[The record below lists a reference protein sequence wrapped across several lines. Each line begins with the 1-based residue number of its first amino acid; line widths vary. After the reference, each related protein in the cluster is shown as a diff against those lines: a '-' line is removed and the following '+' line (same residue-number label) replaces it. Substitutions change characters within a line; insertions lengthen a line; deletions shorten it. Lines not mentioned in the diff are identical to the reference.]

1 MLSLPNIPDSKNP
14 RVVVVGAGFAG
25 LRLVR
30 CLIKRNFQVVLIDR
44 NNYHQFQ
51 PLYYQVATSGL
62 EPSSIAFPL
71 RKLFQGIP
79 DFHFRMAELQSV
91 DAEKKVI
98 QTSVGRL
105 GYDILVL
112 ALGATTNY
120 FGNKGIESNSLAM
133 KSVSEAIHMRN
144 ILLENY
150 EEALNLPVEADQER
164 IMNIVVVGG
173 GPTGVE
179 LAGSIADMKKFV
191 FPSDYPELDF
201 TRMKIFILEAA
212 GKLLA
217 PMSDFASRRA
227 TKYLIGMGVTVKTGA
242 AVQDYDGTNIT
253 LSNGE
258 KIPSRTVLWAAGVKV
273 PDIPGLEKSDRG
285 RGGRMMVDRFNR
297 LAPFEDIYVIGDQA
311 IMIEDAFPNGH
322 PQVAQPAI
330 QQARLLAKNLLRMKN
345 KVEPIP
351 FSYHDKGSMA
361 TVGRNKAV
369 VDLGRLHI
377 GGFLAWLIWLLVHLM
392 AIVGTKNR
400 FFIFLNWA
408 WNYLTYDQ
416 SLRLIIRPGQSDPT
430 SSK

>member
-1 MLSLPNIPDSKNP
+1 MLSLPNIPLTKNP
-14 RVVVVGAGFAG
+14 RIVVAGAGFAG

-30 CLIKRNFQVVLIDR
+30 SLVKKDYQIVLIDR

-79 DFHFRMAELQSV
+79 DFHFRMAELQRV
-91 DAEKKVI
+91 DAENKQI
-98 QTSVGRL
+98 HTSIGIL

-112 ALGATTNY
+112 AMGATTNY
-120 FGNKGIESNSLAM
+120 FGNKEIEANSLAM
-133 KSVSEAIHMRN
+133 KSVSQAIQMRN

-150 EEALNLPVEADQER
+150 EEALNLPAETDQER

-201 TRMKIFILEAA
+201 TQMKIYILEAA
-212 GKLLA
+212 GRLLA
-217 PMSDFASRRA
+217 PMSDFASARA
-227 TKYLIGMGVTVKTGA
+227 TKYLLNMGVTVKTGA
-242 AVQDYDGTNIT
+242 SVEGYDGTTIT
-253 LSNGE
+253 LNTGE
-258 KIPSRTVLWAAGVKV
+258 RITSRTVLWAAGVKV
-273 PDIPGLEKSDRG
+273 PEIPGLERADRG
-285 RGGRMMVDRFNR
+285 RGGRMAVDRFNR
-297 LAPFEDIYVIGDQA
+297 LSPYESIFAVGDQA
-311 IMIEDAFPNGH
+311 IMTEEAFPNGH

-330 QQARLLAKNLLRMKN
+330 QQARLLAKNLLRSRNSLEMT
-345 KVEPIP
+345 P
-351 FSYHDKGSMA
+351 FSYQDKGSMA

-369 VDLGRLHI
+369 VDIGRLHI
-377 GGFLAWLIWLLVHLM
+377 GGFLAWLIWILVHLM

-400 FFIFLNWA
+400 FFIFINWA

-416 SLRLIIRPGQSDPT
+416 SLRLIIRPGQSAGN

>member
-14 RVVVVGAGFAG
+14 RIVVVGAGFAG

-30 CLIKRNFQVVLIDR
+30 SLIRRNYQVVLIDR

-79 DFHFRMAELQSV
+79 DFHFRMAELQKV
-91 DAEKKVI
+91 DAEKKEI
-98 QTSVGRL
+98 HTSVGNL

-120 FGNKGIESNSLAM
+120 FGNKAIEANSLAM
-133 KSVSEAIHMRN
+133 KSVSQAIQMRN

-150 EEALNLPVEADQER
+150 EEALNLPVEADQEQ

-201 TRMKIFILEAA
+201 SRMKIFILEAA

-217 PMSDFASRRA
+217 PMSEFASGRA
-227 TKYLIGMGVTVKTGA
+227 TKYLTDMGVIVKTGA
-242 AVQDYDGTNIT
+242 AVENYDGTTIT
-253 LSNGE
+253 LSTGE
-258 KIPSRTVLWAAGVKV
+258 KISSRTVLWAAGVKV
-273 PDIPGLEKSDRG
+273 PEIPGLEKAERG
-285 RGGRMMVDRFNR
+285 RGGRMLVDRYSR
-297 LAPFEDIYVIGDQA
+297 LSGFEDVYVIGDQA
-311 IMIEDAFPNGH
+311 IMTEENFPNGH

-330 QQARLLAKNLLRMKN
+330 QQARLLAKNILRQANNLDM
-345 KVEPIP
+345 VP

-369 VDLGRLHI
+369 VDIGHLHL
-377 GGFLAWLIWLLVHLM
+377 GGFVAWLIWILVHLM

-416 SLRLIIRPGQSDPT
+416 SLRLIIRATPPN
-430 SSK
+430 

>member
-1 MLSLPNIPDSKNP
+1 MLSLPNIPISSNP

-25 LRLVR
+25 LRMVR
-30 CLIKRNFQVVLIDR
+30 SLIRQRYQVVLIDR

-79 DFHFRMAELQSV
+79 DFHFRMAELEGV
-91 DAEKKVI
+91 DPDQKVI
-98 QTSVGRL
+98 QTSIGSL

-112 ALGATTNY
+112 ALGANTNY
-120 FGNKGIESNSLAM
+120 FGNKEIEANSLAM
-133 KSVSEAIHMRN
+133 KSVSEAIRMRN

-150 EEALNLPVEADQER
+150 EEALNQPVATEQER

-179 LAGSIADMKKFV
+179 LAGSMADMKKFV

-201 TRMKIFILEAA
+201 SYMKIFILEAA
-212 GKLLA
+212 DRLLA
-217 PMSDFASRRA
+217 PMSAFASKKA
-227 TKYLIGMGVTVKTGA
+227 TKYLINMGVTVKTGA
-242 AVQDYDGTNIT
+242 AVEGYDGRSIT
-253 LSNGE
+253 LSSGE
-258 KIPSRTVLWAAGVKV
+258 MIASRTVLWAAGVKV
-273 PDIPGLEKSDRG
+273 PEIHGLEQAPRG
-285 RGGRMMVDRFNR
+285 RGGRFMVDRFNR
-297 LAPFEDIYVIGDQA
+297 LATFDNIFVLGDQA
-311 IMIEDAFPNGH
+311 IMIEENYPNGH

-330 QQARLLAKNLLRMKN
+330 QQARLLAKNLLRTRKHLEM
-345 KVEPIP
+345 IP
-351 FSYHDKGSMA
+351 FQYHDKGSMA

-369 VDLGRLHI
+369 VDIGRIHI
-377 GGFLAWLIWLLVHLM
+377 GGFLAWLIWILVHLM

-400 FFIFLNWA
+400 FFIFINWA

-416 SLRLIIRPGQSDPT
+416 SLRLIIRTAST
-430 SSK
+430 R

>member
-1 MLSLPNIPDSKNP
+1 MLSLPNIPISANP
-14 RVVVVGAGFAG
+14 RIVVVGAGFAG
-25 LRLVR
+25 LRMVR
-30 CLIKRNFQVVLIDR
+30 SLIGRDYQVVLIDR

-71 RKLFQGIP
+71 RKLFHGNK
-79 DFHFRMAELQSV
+79 DFHFRMAELLRI
-91 DAEKKVI
+91 DPEKKEI
-98 QTSVGRL
+98 QTDIGTL
-105 GYDILVL
+105 GYDKLVL

-120 FGNKGIESNSLAM
+120 FGNKEIESNSLAM
-133 KSVSEAIHMRN
+133 KSVSQAIQMRN

-150 EEALNLPVEADQER
+150 EEALNLPVEADQAR

-201 TRMKIFILEAA
+201 SRMKIYLVEAA
-212 GKLLA
+212 DRLLA

-227 TKYLIGMGVTVKTGA
+227 TRYLVNMGVTVKTGA
-242 AVQDYDGTNIT
+242 SVESYNGTDVN
-253 LSNGE
+253 LSTGE
-258 KIPSRTVLWAAGVKV
+258 QIASRTVLWAAGVKV
-273 PDIPGLEKSDRG
+273 PDVAGLDMAVRG
-285 RGGRMMVDRFNR
+285 RSGRMVVDRFNG
-297 LAPFEDIYVIGDQA
+297 LSGYNSIYVIGDQA
-311 IMIEDAFPNGH
+311 IMTEEAFPDGH

-330 QQARLLAKNLLRMKN
+330 QQARHLAGNLLRQKRNLPM
-345 KVEPIP
+345 VP
-351 FSYHDKGSMA
+351 FSYRDKGSMA

-369 VDLGRLHI
+369 VDIGRIHL
-377 GGFLAWLIWLLVHLM
+377 GGFIAWLIWILVHLM

-416 SLRLIIRPGQSDPT
+416 SLRLIIRPGT
-430 SSK
+430 K

>member
-1 MLSLPNIPDSKNP
+1 MLSLPNIPVSTKP
-14 RVVVVGAGFAG
+14 RIVVIGAGFAG
-25 LRLVR
+25 LRLIHSLVR
-30 CLIKRNFQVVLIDR
+30 RNYQVILIDR

-79 DFHFRMAELQSV
+79 DFHFRMAELESV
-91 DAEKKVI
+91 DAENKEIK
-98 QTSVGRL
+98 TSIGTL

-112 ALGATTNY
+112 ALGTDTNF
-120 FGNKGIESNSLAM
+120 FGNKEIESNSLAV
-133 KSVSEAIHMRN
+133 KSVSQAIQMRN

-150 EEALNLPVEADQER
+150 EKALNLPLDADQEQ

-212 GKLLA
+212 DRLLA
-217 PMSDFASRRA
+217 TMSDFASKSAAR
-227 TKYLIGMGVTVKTGA
+227 YLLKMGVTVKTGA
-242 AVQDYDGTNIT
+242 AVEGYDGTMIT
-253 LSNGE
+253 LGTGE
-258 KIPSRTVLWAAGVKV
+258 KIASRTVLWAAGCKV
-273 PDIPGLEKSDRG
+273 PDLPGLEKAARG
-285 RGGRMMVDRFNR
+285 RGGRMVVDRFNR
-297 LAPFEDIYVIGDQA
+297 LTPFGNIYVIGDQA
-311 IMIEDAFPNGH
+311 IMTEDAFPNGH

-330 QQARLLAKNLLRMKN
+330 QQAKLLAQNLLRCEKN
-345 KVEPIP
+345 LDMIP
-351 FSYHDKGSMA
+351 FYYHDKGSMA

-369 VDLGRLHI
+369 VDIGRLHI
-377 GGFLAWLIWLLVHLM
+377 GGFIAWLIWLLVHLM

-400 FFIFLNWA
+400 FFIFINWA
-408 WNYLTYDQ
+408 WNYMTYDQ
-416 SLRLIIRPGQSDPT
+416 SLRLIIRSAEPR
-430 SSK
+430 

>member
-1 MLSLPNIPDSKNP
+1 MLSLPNIPVSTNP
-14 RVVVVGAGFAG
+14 RIVVIGAGFAG

-30 CLIKRNFQVVLIDR
+30 SLVKRNYQVILIDR

-79 DFHFRMAELQSV
+79 DFHFRMAELERV
-91 DAEKKVI
+91 NAENKEI
-98 QTSVGRL
+98 HTSIGVL

-120 FGNKGIESNSLAM
+120 FGNKEIEANSLAM
-133 KSVSEAIHMRN
+133 KSVSQAILIRN

-150 EEALNLPVEADQER
+150 EEALNLPVEADQEK

-212 GKLLA
+212 DRLLA
-217 PMSDFASRRA
+217 PMSDFASKRA
-227 TKYLIGMGVTVKTGA
+227 ARYLMKMGVTVKTGA
-242 AVQDYDGTNIT
+242 AVEGYDGTTIT
-253 LSNGE
+253 LNTGE
-258 KIPSRTVLWAAGVKV
+258 KIASRTVLWAAGVKV
-273 PDIPGLEKSDRG
+273 PDIPGLEKAARG
-285 RGGRMMVDRFNR
+285 RGGRMVVDRFNR
-297 LAPFEDIYVIGDQA
+297 LSPQANIYVIGDQA
-311 IMIEDAFPNGH
+311 IMTEDAFPLGH

-330 QQARLLAKNLLRMKN
+330 QQARLLAHNLLRREKN
-345 KVEPIP
+345 LEMIP
-351 FSYHDKGSMA
+351 FYYHDKGSMA

-369 VDLGRLHI
+369 VDIGRLHI
-377 GGFLAWLIWLLVHLM
+377 GGFLAWLIWILVHLM

-400 FFIFLNWA
+400 FFIFINWA

-416 SLRLIIRPGQSDPT
+416 SLRLIIRPGQSSIT

>member
-1 MLSLPNIPDSKNP
+1 MQSLPNIPISANP
-14 RVVVVGAGFAG
+14 RIVVVGAGFAG
-25 LRLVR
+25 LHLVR
-30 CLIKRNFQVVLIDR
+30 KLIRHNYQVILIDR

-62 EPSSIAFPL
+62 EPSSIIFPI

-79 DFHFRMAELQSV
+79 DFHFRMAELEYV
-91 DAEKKVI
+91 DTEKKEI
-98 QTSVGRL
+98 LTSIGPL

-112 ALGATTNY
+112 ALGATTNF
-120 FGNKGIESNSLAM
+120 FGNKEIESNSLAM
-133 KSVSEAIHMRN
+133 KSLSQAIRMRN

-150 EEALNLPVEADQER
+150 EEALNLPVEDDHER

-212 GKLLA
+212 DRLLA
-217 PMSDFASRRA
+217 PMSDFASKRA
-227 TKYLIGMGVTVKTGA
+227 TKYLLNMGVTVMTGA
-242 AVQDYDGTNIT
+242 AVEGYDGGTIT

-258 KIPSRTVLWAAGVKV
+258 KIVSRTVLWAAGVKV
-273 PDIPGLEKSDRG
+273 AVIPGLAKATRG
-285 RGGRMMVDRFNR
+285 RGDRMVVDRFNR
-297 LAPFEDIYVIGDQA
+297 LQTFDDIFVVGDQA
-311 IMIEDAFPNGH
+311 IMTEEAFPNGH

-330 QQARLLAKNLLRMKN
+330 QQARHLAQNLLRSRN
-345 KVEPIP
+345 KLEMIP
-351 FSYHDKGSMA
+351 FHYHDKGSMA
-361 TVGRNKAV
+361 TIGRNKAV
-369 VDLGRLHI
+369 VDIGHLHL
-377 GGFLAWLIWLLVHLM
+377 GGFVAWLIWILVHLM

-400 FFIFLNWA
+400 FFIFINWA

-416 SLRLIIRPGQSDPT
+416 SLRLIIRQDR
-430 SSK
+430 

>member
-1 MLSLPNIPDSKNP
+1 MLSLPNIPISKNP
-14 RVVVVGAGFAG
+14 RIVVVGAGFAG

-30 CLIKRNFQVVLIDR
+30 GLIKRNFQVVLIDR

-79 DFHFRMAELQSV
+79 DFHFRMAELEGV
-91 DAEKKVI
+91 DPDKKEI
-98 QTSVGRL
+98 LTSIGSI

-120 FGNKGIESNSLAM
+120 FGNKEVEVNSLAM
-133 KSVSEAIHMRN
+133 KSVSQAIQMRN

-150 EEALNLPVEADQER
+150 EAALNLPTEADQER

-179 LAGSIADMKKFV
+179 LAGSMADMKKFV

-201 TRMKIFILEAA
+201 SRMKIFILEAA
-212 GKLLA
+212 DRLLA
-217 PMSDFASRRA
+217 PMSAFASKKA
-227 TKYLIGMGVTVKTGA
+227 TKYLIDMGVTVKTNA
-242 AVQDYDGTNIT
+242 AVEGYDGATVN
-253 LSNGE
+253 LSTGE
-258 KIPSRTVLWAAGVKV
+258 KISSGTVLWAAGVKV
-273 PDIPGLEKSDRG
+273 PEIPGMEKASRG
-285 RGGRMMVDRFNR
+285 RGGRFVVDRFSR
-297 LAPFEDIYVIGDQA
+297 LPAFEDIYIVGDQA
-311 IMIEDAFPNGH
+311 FMTEDAYPTGH

-330 QQARLLAKNLLRMKN
+330 QQASLLAKNLLRRRENLELM
-345 KVEPIP
+345 P
-351 FSYHDKGSMA
+351 FFYHDKGSMA

-369 VDLGRLHI
+369 VDIGRLHF
-377 GGFLAWLIWLLVHLM
+377 GGFLAWVIWILVHLM

-400 FFIFLNWA
+400 FFIFINWA

-416 SLRLIIRPGQSDPT
+416 SLRLIIRSAAPR
-430 SSK
+430 K

>member
-1 MLSLPNIPDSKNP
+1 VI
-14 RVVVVGAGFAG
+14 GAGFAG

-30 CLIKRNFQVVLIDR
+30 SLVKRNFQVVLIDR

-79 DFHFRMAELQSV
+79 DFHFRMAELERV
-91 DAEKKVI
+91 DVENNQI
-98 QTSVGRL
+98 QTSIGTL

-112 ALGATTNY
+112 ALGAVTNY
-120 FGNKGIESNSLAM
+120 FGNKEIEANSLAM
-133 KSVSEAIHMRN
+133 KSVSQAIQLRN

-150 EEALNLPVEADQER
+150 EEALNLPVEADQEG

-212 GKLLA
+212 DRLLA
-217 PMSDFASRRA
+217 PMSDFASKRA
-227 TKYLIGMGVTVKTGA
+227 TSYLIKMGVTVKTGA
-242 AVQDYDGTNIT
+242 AVEGYDGATIT
-253 LSNGE
+253 LNTGE
-258 KIPSRTVLWAAGVKV
+258 KIASRTVLWAAGVKV
-273 PDIPGLEKSDRG
+273 PDIPGLENASRG
-285 RGGRMMVDRFNR
+285 RGGRIVVDRFNR
-297 LAPFEDIYVIGDQA
+297 LSPHKNIYVIGDQA
-311 IMIEDAFPNGH
+311 IMTEDAFPQGH

-330 QQARLLAKNLLRMKN
+330 QQARLLAHNLLRSKKN
-345 KVEPIP
+345 LEMVP
-351 FSYHDKGSMA
+351 FTYHDKGSMA

-369 VDLGRLHI
+369 VDIGHLHI
-377 GGFLAWLIWLLVHLM
+377 GGFIAWLIWILVHLM

-400 FFIFLNWA
+400 FFIFINWA

-416 SLRLIIRPGQSDPT
+416 SLRLIIRSAAPRIPQVMV
-430 SSK
+430 